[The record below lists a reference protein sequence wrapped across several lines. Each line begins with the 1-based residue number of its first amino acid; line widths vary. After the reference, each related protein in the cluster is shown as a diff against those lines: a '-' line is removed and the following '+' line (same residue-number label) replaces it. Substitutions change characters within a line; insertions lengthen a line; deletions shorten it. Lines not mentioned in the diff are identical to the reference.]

1 MIILVKLFL
10 PDRDPNKNI
19 ITHLQRVVSQSL
31 MTAKPE
37 EFGENDY
44 CQVNIITEPLFVLK
58 DGISIENKNNLIQ
71 AKKNGRNLFRNTNES
86 LRRESENFEQE
97 LLKKIS
103 INIGNNLKIL
113 Y

>member
-10 PDRDPNKNI
+10 PGRNPSKDI
-19 ITHLQRVVSQSL
+19 VSHLQQAVAESI

-37 EFGENDY
+37 EFGESDY
-44 CQVNIITEPLFVLK
+44 CQVNIITDSLFVLK
-58 DGISIENKNNLIQ
+58 DGVSVENKNNLIQ
-71 AKKNGRNLFRNTNES
+71 AKRNGRNLFRNTTES
-86 LRRESENFEQE
+86 LIRESEKFEQE

>member
-10 PDRDPNKNI
+10 PGGNLGKNVSA
-19 ITHLQRVVSQSL
+19 HVQQVVAESI
-31 MTAKPE
+31 MAAKPE

-44 CQVNIITEPLFVLK
+44 CQVNIITDPLSSLK
-58 DGISIENKNNLIQ
+58 NDIVVRNKDNLIQ
-71 AKKNGRNLFRNTNES
+71 VKKNNRNLFRNTTDI
-86 LRRESENFEQE
+86 LTRESEKFEKD

-103 INIGNNLKIL
+103 FHIGNNLKIL